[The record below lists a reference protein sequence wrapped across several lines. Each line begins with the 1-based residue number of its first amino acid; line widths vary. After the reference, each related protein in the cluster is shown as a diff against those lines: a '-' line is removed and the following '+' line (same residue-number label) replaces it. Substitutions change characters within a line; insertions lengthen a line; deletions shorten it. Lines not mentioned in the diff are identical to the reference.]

1 MEGTKSN
8 RIEVLIKDKYLLII
22 KEAGAYFGLGIKMIR
37 RLAGENEK
45 GFAYDCE
52 DNNIGE
58 YMDGMGCKNILE

>member
-1 MEGTKSN
+1 
-8 RIEVLIKDKYLLII
+8 
-22 KEAGAYFGLGIKMIR
+22 MIR